1 MRKPE
6 THQGGEAIM
15 HRRRSGFTLIELLV
29 VIAIIAILAA
39 MLFPVFA
46 RARESARKIQ
56 CLSNVKN
63 IAMGIQLYL
72 SDYDAFPNSNQ
83 RKAVQDFF
91 LISKGGVAGCSSSGL
106 GTGLSSGCCRI
117 DNANPYERWP
127 VIFDEYIKNRDVW
140 RCPSGMNEQ
149 RVAINPCPNGD
160 WLGWL
165 VSHPAAQFDHGA
177 ASVMGCAPVYPPG
190 WGGSITDTFAQD
202 AAGTTETGGFVQD
215 IGNPQDAYNRKTSS
229 IDDVAKYVVCAD
241 IGGDPMF
248 ASTDEIAYPD
258 VWMMRNAA
266 CSPSVDWVNC
276 SWSVSCG
283 AGSPLFATDV
293 EYRKEHGKA
302 RHLGGSNLGFA
313 DGHAQWF
320 PAETILWGGTPS
332 SWPGQTW
339 NEPASQVLF
348 EGVQSCGFGPPK

>member
-1 MRKPE
+1 
-6 THQGGEAIM
+6 M

-63 IAMGIQLYL
+63 IAMGVQLYL
-72 SDYDAFPNSNQ
+72 GDYDAFPPSNQ

-91 LISKGGVAGCSSSGL
+91 LISKGGVVGCGSGY
-106 GTGLSSGCCRI
+106 SAGCCRI

-127 VIFDEYIKNRDVW
+127 VILDEYIKNRDVW

-149 RVAINPCPNGD
+149 AVPINPCPNGD

-165 VSHPAAQFDHGA
+165 EAHSAAQFGGA
-177 ASVMGCAPVYPPG
+177 GGVMGCAPAFPPG
-190 WGGSITDTFAQD
+190 WGGSITDSLAQGV
-202 AAGTTETGGFVQD
+202 AGGAETGGFVQD
-215 IGNPQDAYNRKTSS
+215 IGCPQDAYNRKTST
-229 IDDVAKYVVCAD
+229 ITDVAKYVVAAD
-241 IGGDPMF
+241 ISGAPMF
-248 ASTDEIAYPD
+248 MRTSEIAYPD
-258 VWMMRNAA
+258 MWMMYDAY
-266 CSPSVDWVNC
+266 CSPSVDWANC
-276 SWSVSCG
+276 SWSRTCG
-283 AGSPLFATDV
+283 AGDPRFGLDATF
-293 EYRKEHGKA
+293 RQQNGHP

-320 PAETILWGGTPS
+320 PAESILFTGQPS
-332 SWPGQTW
+332 NWPGLTW
-339 NEPASQVLF
+339 NMPADQIEF
-348 EGVQSCGFGPPK
+348 YGVQSCGFSTSKR